1 MTPISQGQ
9 SDDTAACASRL
20 ADLARQMTGSDTFL
34 VLMSFAVSLVIGL
47 VILAGL
53 GAEPLEALGVMVN
66 GAFGSKIAIGD
77 TLVFMTPRLLAA
89 LAALIA
95 IRCGFY
101 NLGAEGQLQ
110 LGAIGAVLPATMLPA
125 GLGVLLLPI
134 SIICGALFGA
144 FWGLIPVLLKLW
156 RGANEIIVTLMMNF
170 IGIYFVKYLV
180 QGPLQPRGSD
190 FNMSAKIADGAAFP
204 VLLEGT
210 RLHAGV
216 PLALVV
222 AAALWALLY
231 HSTFG
236 IRLRAAGLSPKT
248 ARLQGMPLS
257 RLIISSMLI
266 SGGVAGIA
274 GAVEVLGVQYRLI
287 DGFSS
292 SLGFDGLAIALLGSL
307 EPVGAVIVA
316 IYFGAI
322 SSGTVAL
329 QATLSIPAA
338 LALIMT
344 GLPIVFLACIQGYR
358 FLKGRPLW
366 SSTR

>member
-1 MTPISQGQ
+1 MTPISHGQ
-9 SDDTAACASRL
+9 PVATTASRVSDFTRRL
-20 ADLARQMTGSDTFL
+20 TGSNAFL
-34 VLMSFAVSLVIGL
+34 VLASFGASLAIGL
-47 VILAGL
+47 IILASL
-53 GAEPLEALGVMVN
+53 GVEPFRALGVMIN
-66 GAFGSKIAIGD
+66 GAFGSRMAIGD

-89 LAALIA
+89 LSALIA

-110 LGAIGAVLPATMLPA
+110 LGAIGAVLPATMLPPE
-125 GLGVLLLPI
+125 LGVLLLPI
-134 SIICGALFGA
+134 SVISGALFGA
-144 FWGLIPVLLKLW
+144 FWGLIPVLLKVW

-170 IGIYFVKYLV
+170 IGIYLVKYLV
-180 QGPLQPRGSD
+180 QGPLQPAGSD
-190 FNMSAKIADGAAFP
+190 FNMSTKIADGA
-204 VLLEGT
+204 VLPILLGGT

-216 PLALVV
+216 LIALFV
-222 AAALWALLY
+222 AVMLWLLLY

-236 IRLRAAGLSPKT
+236 VRLRAAGLSPRT

-266 SGGVAGIA
+266 SGGIAGIA
-274 GAVEVLGVQYRLI
+274 GAIEVLGVQYRLI

-292 SLGFDGLAIALLGSL
+292 ALGFDGLAIALLGSL
-307 EPVGAVIVA
+307 EPLGAVVVA

-329 QATLSIPAA
+329 QSALSIPAA

-344 GLPIVFLACIQGYR
+344 GLPIIFLACIHGYR

>member
-1 MTPISQGQ
+1 MTPIVDVKSQ
-9 SDDTAACASRL
+9 TVVAPWNERL
-20 ADLARQMTGSDTFL
+20 RRLTSSNAFL
-34 VLMSFAVSLVIGL
+34 VLSSFGVSLLVGL
-47 VILAGL
+47 IILASL
-53 GAEPLEALGVMVN
+53 GVEPFEALGVMLS
-66 GAFGSKIAIGD
+66 GAFGSRMALAD

-110 LGAIGAVLPATMLPA
+110 LGAIGAVLPATMLPPE
-125 GLGVLLLPI
+125 LGILLLPI
-134 SIICGALFGA
+134 SIVSGAAFGA

-170 IGIYFVKYLV
+170 IGIYLVKYLV
-180 QGPLQPRGSD
+180 QGPLQPPGSD
-190 FNMSAKIADGAAFP
+190 FNMSAKIADGAILP
-204 VLLEGT
+204 VLISGT

-216 PLALVV
+216 FLALLV
-222 AAALWALLY
+222 AFVLWLLLY

-236 IRLRAAGLSPKT
+236 VRLRAAGLSPR
-248 ARLQGMPLS
+248 AAQLQGMPLS

-266 SGGVAGIA
+266 SGGIAGIA
-274 GAVEVLGVQYRLI
+274 GAGEVLGVQYRLI

-307 EPVGAVIVA
+307 EPLGAVVVA
-316 IYFGAI
+316 VYFGAI

-329 QATLSIPAA
+329 QSSLSIPAA

-344 GLPIVFLACIQGYR
+344 GLPIIFLAGIHGYR

-366 SSTR
+366 SLTR